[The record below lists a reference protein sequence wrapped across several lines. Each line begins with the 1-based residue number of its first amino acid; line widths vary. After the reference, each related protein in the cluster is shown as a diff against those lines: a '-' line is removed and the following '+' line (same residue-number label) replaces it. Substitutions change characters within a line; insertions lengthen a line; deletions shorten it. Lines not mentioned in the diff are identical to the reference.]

1 MYKYIYYTHNYI
13 YIYIYIHN
21 YVYVYIYIYQYSK
34 LFYDYLHTYSLFCW
48 NLNPPRSPKA
58 DGALIPCLAHA
69 RASRPEA
76 CGRRGRRARGAAA
89 VRTCTEENP
98 RDLTKGDKTHE
109 VSGSISVYL
118 PVFFFNLA

>member
-1 MYKYIYYTHNYI
+1 MCM
-13 YIYIYIHN
+13 
-21 YVYVYIYIYQYSK
+21 YIYIYQYSK

-98 RDLTKGDKTHE
+98 RDLTKGDKKHE